1 MPRKTPN
8 YSQDRS
14 QRERAKQ
21 AKVQKRSDLR
31 AEKSNRRKESRDGV
45 EPKTETDVTL
55 VSRS

>member
-1 MPRKTPN
+1 MAHKTPN

-31 AEKSNRRKESRDGV
+31 TEKSDRRKVARGEV
-45 EPKTETDVTL
+45 EPRAEADVIL
-55 VSRS
+55 ASRS